1 MKIKKYVA
9 ADMSLLLNR
18 VKEELGDEA
27 VIIST
32 SVLNDGKTELI
43 AALDTNDVDL
53 NTESSHLSEKT
64 SLYNDNFLRERLAF
78 HHLVPQ
84 AEAIILST
92 CRRLSD
98 GIKKSCDS
106 DILADAFNS
115 IFHYGNLFDTPRT
128 VKMFIGTHGSGK
140 TSSLVKVAALAKI
153 HNVPT
158 TILNMDTVRAGAD
171 GQLQS
176 FASILEA
183 EYELVRTPENLF
195 DKILAAQSDSRMV
208 LIDTPGIN
216 PFSSTDLARLSSL
229 CSVVSCDKVMVF
241 DAGLNAE
248 DAIETSDVFAK
259 LGVEWLLPSKMDISR
274 RIGAVLSLAALS
286 SMQLGFAGVGRNIA
300 GGLAAVDS
308 KALAGLIMG

>member
-9 ADMSLLLNR
+9 ADMSLLLNQ

-53 NTESSHLSEKT
+53 NTESSRLSEKAP
-64 SLYNDNFLRERLAF
+64 LYNDNFLRERLAF

-92 CRRLSD
+92 CRSLSD
-98 GIKKSCDS
+98 GMKNSCDT
-106 DILADAFNS
+106 DILAGAFNS

-153 HNVPT
+153 HNVTT

-171 GQLQS
+171 GQLRS

-216 PFSSTDLARLSSL
+216 PFSGTDFARLSSL

-259 LGVEWLLPSKMDISR
+259 LGAEWLLPSKMDISR

-286 SMQLGFAGVGRNIA
+286 GMQLGFAGVGRNIA

-308 KALAGLIMG
+308 KALAALIMG